1 VRLDH
6 LLSKEHI
13 CPQGTDSYRVECWLV
28 GYVVIPLGEL
38 SPKYLYF
45 ALSLSGDCRV
55 GPDSRLPFWRSEMLL
70 ERCPFLGLSFHD
82 DPHSRRLAVE
92 LSVVALIFE
101 NSRTSTSIYISK
113 NINFSKLQRVN
124 GGCLGV

>member
-1 VRLDH
+1 
-6 LLSKEHI
+6 
-13 CPQGTDSYRVECWLV
+13 
-28 GYVVIPLGEL
+28 
-38 SPKYLYF
+38 
-45 ALSLSGDCRV
+45 
-55 GPDSRLPFWRSEMLL
+55 
-70 ERCPFLGLSFHD
+70 
-82 DPHSRRLAVE
+82 